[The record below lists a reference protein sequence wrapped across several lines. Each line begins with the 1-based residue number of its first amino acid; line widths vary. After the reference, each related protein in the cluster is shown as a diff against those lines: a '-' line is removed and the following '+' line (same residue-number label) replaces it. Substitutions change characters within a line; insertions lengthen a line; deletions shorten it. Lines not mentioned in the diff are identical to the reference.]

1 VKEGPCGYTQVAVAD
16 VHEQLAIEFAV
27 RANVVIEALGLVAD
41 LEGLQLAEAAADPG
55 PVLCAGCQAPTV
67 PTSTRKP
74 QSRSMTSNR
83 VYWALSPGDWPVH
96 LIDPYALRPFGQ
108 YAARCGNTMLAS
120 AALCRVAPG
129 HRCPGSLR

>member
-1 VKEGPCGYTQVAVAD
+1 MATPRS
-16 VHEQLAIEFAV
+16 QLPKRTSSAIELPFV
-27 RANVVIEALGLVAD
+27 PNVVIEALGLGAD
-41 LEGLQLAEAAADPG
+41 LEGLQLAEAAADPD
-55 PVLCAGCQAPTV
+55 PVLCAGCRAPSV

-74 QSRSMTSNR
+74 RSRSMTSTR
-83 VYWALSPGDWPVH
+83 VYWALSPGNWPVH

-108 YAARCGNTMLAS
+108 YAVRCGKTMLAS